1 MQAESDEAHDSSLH
15 CGQQHVMAM
24 VTMHSSIVVLLL
36 TSVSAAASRVYH
48 SSLYAAVNNYI

>member
-1 MQAESDEAHDSSLH
+1 MQAESDEVHVSSALRATACH
-15 CGQQHVMAM
+15 GRP
-24 VTMHSSIVVLLL
+24 TMHSTIVVLLL